1 MPPIR
6 RSHFLDVFQN
16 VCVEMLLVELSR
28 AKLGQFP
35 FDRSV
40 LGLSIVEHSAHPSQH
55 LIAVA
60 VAQVSEI
67 PHSAGLD
74 GLREERV
81 RHRDDFCHSVGA
93 SVSLCQFDDFS
104 RLMNE
109 GLGEVIKSRAEK
121 WRRKTQFRLAI
132 AEPGALAARP
142 PDPRKAK
149 LVKEQGG
156 KRHDFES
163 NRCDG
168 GWLFNETDAAGG
180 VGDCFEPSPVDCCE
194 LDLQGGPFPRA
205 PNLNCI
211 LLYAAA
217 QASWTSL
224 SRRFPTG
231 GAH

>member
-1 MPPIR
+1 MAEP
-6 RSHFLDVFQN
+6 RSAGRSKSWANSLKRYRGHGI
-16 VCVEMLLVELSR
+16 CPSVEKGGSNTHDAAFPLAQLS
-28 AKLGQFP
+28 
-35 FDRSV
+35 SY
-40 LGLSIVEHSAHPSQH
+40 PS

-132 AEPGALAARP
+132 AELEGLVSMGS

-149 LVKEQGG
+149 LVSRE
-156 KRHDFES
+156 ES
-163 NRCDG
+163 VTTPKV
-168 GWLFNETDAAGG
+168 TDAMAAGCLTRRTLP
-180 VGDCFEPSPVDCCE
+180 VGWGLFRTLPSR
-194 LDLQGGPFPRA
+194 LLRA
-205 PNLNCI
+205 
-211 LLYAAA
+211 
-217 QASWTSL
+217 
-224 SRRFPTG
+224 
-231 GAH
+231 